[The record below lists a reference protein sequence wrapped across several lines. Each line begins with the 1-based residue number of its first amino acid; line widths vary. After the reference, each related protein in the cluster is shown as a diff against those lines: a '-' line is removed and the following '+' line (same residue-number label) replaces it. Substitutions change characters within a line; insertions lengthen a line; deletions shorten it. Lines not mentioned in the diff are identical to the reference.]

1 MAETFFKSHLPEI
14 LERASLAEARALE
27 IIGGMAETHAKEEI
41 TRVVYDTP
49 ESPNYVRTG
58 TLRNSI
64 THTSPVEDSDGK
76 RSVYIGTNVFYAPF
90 VELGTVKMAARPYLR
105 PAVERYLDE
114 YRRVVEV
121 EFKNG

>member
-27 IIGGMAETHAKEEI
+27 IIGGMAETHAKEI
-41 TRVVYDTP
+41 CPVDTG
-49 ESPNYVRTG
+49 N
-58 TLRNSI
+58 LRNSI
-64 THTSPVEDSDGK
+64 THTPAAEDSDGK

-105 PAVERYLDE
+105 PAVEGHLDE
-114 YRRVVEV
+114 YKRVVEV
-121 EFKNG
+121 EFKRG